1 MIFCMQHFDLF
12 GIKQPVLG
20 NIAML
25 FLVWKEAFCN
35 GVGLMIELCGAT
47 SQGNVLPAGPR
58 VCRPSVALLLHVDS
72 YKAQHQWKI
81 TAPCFIL
88 LSIIIQ
94 EILSQI

>member
-12 GIKQPVLG
+12 GIKQPVSG
-20 NIAML
+20 NTAML

-58 VCRPSVALLLHVDS
+58 VCRPSVALLLML
-72 YKAQHQWKI
+72 
-81 TAPCFIL
+81 IL
-88 LSIIIQ
+88 IKLSINGKSLPLVSFSYQ
-94 EILSQI
+94 